1 MEEPTSVPVTRNGAW
16 LDQLVVVEEPNADE
30 AVSRLEAGNIDVY
43 AFTIS
48 APGTYE
54 RILKSDDLDFK
65 RSFGSYNELTF
76 NPSACADE
84 SKLNPFSVA
93 KIREAMNWLVDRDYI
108 VAEIMGGLGTP
119 RYVPINTASADRGRL
134 AAEIRAIEAKYAY
147 DPDKAKEVVTT
158 EMENLGA
165 TLEEGIWTYEGKPVE
180 LKGIIRTEDE
190 RTQIG
195 DYFAKQLENIGFTVV
210 PDYKTS
216 AEAAPIWQ
224 RSDPTECQ
232 FNFYT
237 GGWVSTSI
245 SRDASGN
252 FNFFYTP
259 AGLPRPLWQAY
270 TPTPEFEAIAQ
281 RLNDADYSTL
291 EERAEL
297 FADALLMAL
306 EDSARIWLLDRS
318 SVAPLRKDVAVAAD
332 LSGSIYGTML
342 WPYTLRHK
350 GEVGG
355 SLTWASASILTEPW
369 NPIAGTN
376 WIYDTALIR
385 STGQWSFMPDP
396 NTGLT
401 WPQRVES
408 FDVTVK
414 EGLPV
419 GKTNDWLTLT
429 FAPEIQVPDD
439 AWIDWDAGEQ
449 RFITAGEGYTETQT
463 ALVKTTT
470 TYPADLF
477 ETVKWHDGSPL
488 SVGDMVMRLIMVF
501 DDAKPE
507 SAIFDE
513 AEVPSLESFISTFKG
528 IRITSTN
535 PMTIDVYS
543 DNWSLDAASAIS
555 NLPTLGP

>member
-1 MEEPTSVPVTRNGAW
+1 
-16 LDQLVVVEEPNADE
+16 
-30 AVSRLEAGNIDVY
+30 
-43 AFTIS
+43 
-48 APGTYE
+48 
-54 RILKSDDLDFK
+54 
-65 RSFGSYNELTF
+65 
-76 NPSACADE
+76 
-84 SKLNPFSVA
+84 
-93 KIREAMNWLVDRDYI
+93 
-108 VAEIMGGLGTP
+108 
-119 RYVPINTASADRGRL
+119 
-134 AAEIRAIEAKYAY
+134 
-147 DPDKAKEVVTT
+147 
-158 EMENLGA
+158 
-165 TLEEGIWTYEGKPVE
+165 
-180 LKGIIRTEDE
+180 
-190 RTQIG
+190 
-195 DYFAKQLENIGFTVV
+195 
-210 PDYKTS
+210 
-216 AEAAPIWQ
+216 
-224 RSDPTECQ
+224 
-232 FNFYT
+232 
-237 GGWVSTSI
+237 
-245 SRDASGN
+245 
-252 FNFFYTP
+252 
-259 AGLPRPLWQAY
+259 
-270 TPTPEFEAIAQ
+270 
-281 RLNDADYSTL
+281 
-291 EERAEL
+291 
-297 FADALLMAL
+297 
-306 EDSARIWLLDRS
+306 
-318 SVAPLRKDVAVAAD
+318 VAPLRKDVEVAAD

-342 WPYTLRHK
+342 WPYTLRHQSD
-350 GEVGG
+350 VGG

-401 WPQRVES
+401 WPQRVQS

-439 AWIDWDAGEQ
+439 AWIDWDASEQ

-513 AEVPSLESFISTFKG
+513 AEVPSLESFMSTFKG

-535 PMTIDVYS
+535 PMTVEFYS
-543 DNWSLDAASAIS
+543 DNWSLDAESAIS
-555 NLPTLGP
+555 NLRTLWPYYGFGEAPWHTVALGVRGDAKGLASFSADKAAAKEIEQFNYIAGPTVKTLADQLAEATDETYIPYAPTMADYVTPEEASARYDNLAEWYAERGHFWVGTGPFILKKAFPVEGTVTLERNPDFPDMADKWSRFAEPVIAEVSVDGPGQVTSGEAATFDVIVEYQGEAYAAADIQEVKYLAFDATGELVDSGTATAVEDGLWRVQLAPELTSGLEAGSNRLEVVVVSKLVALPSLGAIEFVTTP